1 MNMTKLEPNHE
12 DHMKLNTR
20 ECSCSF
26 SPELSLQMKEQALK
40 FKQELRAQDLTCK
53 LLKEKLT
60 CKEAELEQRND
71 DVVALE
77 QRRDWL
83 EAEVLK
89 LQRFLGE
96 ANQKISS
103 LEHQVCGSTTS
114 SYLCPVILI
123 ASVLLS
129 GRFLHD

>member
-1 MNMTKLEPNHE
+1 M
-12 DHMKLNTR
+12 
-20 ECSCSF
+20 
-26 SPELSLQMKEQALK
+26 QMKEQALK
-40 FKQELRAQDLTCK
+40 FKQELRAQDLNCK
-53 LLKEKLT
+53 LLREKLT

-103 LEHQVCGSTTS
+103 LERQVCGSKKHISMSRHFIT
-114 SYLCPVILI
+114 P
-123 ASVLLS
+123 VLLS
-129 GRFLHD
+129 GILNE

>member
-1 MNMTKLEPNHE
+1 M
-12 DHMKLNTR
+12 
-20 ECSCSF
+20 
-26 SPELSLQMKEQALK
+26 QMKEQALK
-40 FKQELRAQDLTCK
+40 FKQELRAQDLNCK
-53 LLKEKLT
+53 LLREKLT
-60 CKEAELEQRND
+60 CKGAELEQRND

-103 LEHQVCGSTTS
+103 LERQVCGSTI
-114 SYLCPVILI
+114 SYL
-123 ASVLLS
+123 
-129 GRFLHD
+129 

>member
-1 MNMTKLEPNHE
+1 
-12 DHMKLNTR
+12 
-20 ECSCSF
+20 
-26 SPELSLQMKEQALK
+26 MKEQALK

-103 LEHQVCGSTTS
+103 LERQVCGSTIS
-114 SYLCPVILI
+114 SYFMSRHFITSCV
-123 ASVLLS
+123 AVR
-129 GRFLHD
+129 RFCTISEFAFDCKHCATCLNA

>member
-1 MNMTKLEPNHE
+1 
-12 DHMKLNTR
+12 
-20 ECSCSF
+20 
-26 SPELSLQMKEQALK
+26 MKEQALK

-103 LEHQVCGSTTS
+103 LERQVCGSTIS
-114 SYLCPVILI
+114 SYFMSSHFVT
-123 ASVLLS
+123 SVLLS
-129 GRFLHD
+129 GDFARSASLHLTASIAQPA

>member
-1 MNMTKLEPNHE
+1 
-12 DHMKLNTR
+12 
-20 ECSCSF
+20 
-26 SPELSLQMKEQALK
+26 MKEQALK

-89 LQRFLGE
+89 LQRFLVE

-103 LEHQVCGSTTS
+103 LERQVCGSTTS
-114 SYLCPVILI
+114 SYLCPVILSHRCCCQEI
-123 ASVLLS
+123 
-129 GRFLHD
+129 LHDSRVCILTTSIAQPA

>member
-1 MNMTKLEPNHE
+1 M
-12 DHMKLNTR
+12 
-20 ECSCSF
+20 
-26 SPELSLQMKEQALK
+26 QMKEQALK
-40 FKQELRAQDLTCK
+40 FKQELRAQDLNCK

-89 LQRFLGE
+89 LQRFLAE
-96 ANQKISS
+96 ANQKFSS
-103 LEHQVCGSTTS
+103 LERQVCGSQIFL
-114 SYLCPVILI
+114 LCFPSFHRTGVPVNN
-123 ASVLLS
+123 
-129 GRFLHD
+129 FHDYRVCNDRVVQLAR